1 MFYLYHVNKLFATL
15 CALSIMVTVYG
26 QQLPQYTQFQK
37 NPYLVNP
44 AATGAHDMFNMSLG
58 GRLQWVG
65 LSNAPSTTYLY
76 LSTPA
81 SKFRSAFMNRTYG
94 KVTRNNKSV
103 KHPKMRIGGLV
114 HGFGGQLLVDQFG
127 AFRTLKFA
135 GSYAVHLP
143 INRTYTMSFGTNA
156 GLSSHTFLSDK
167 AQVLSTLTG
176 TGVNDAVYN
185 AQVNTGAQYVMDI
198 DAGMYFY
205 GNGFYAGFAAMNLTK
220 DLVRFGNL
228 NTNFSPVMHFFGS
241 VGYKFMVNTRMD
253 VTPGLLVKYVG
264 NAPIS
269 VEANVLMDFREVFW
283 TGITYRHLDA
293 VAFLAGTTIN
303 EKFRIGY
310 SFDLSISR
318 LIKYNSGGH
327 ELFLSYVFGNRRRS
341 FSRI

>member
-1 MFYLYHVNKLFATL
+1 MRKLITALSTLCLFAT
-15 CALSIMVTVYG
+15 AFG

-44 AATGAHDMFNMSLG
+44 AATGAHDMFNLSLG
-58 GRLQWVG
+58 GRMQWVG
-65 LSNAPSTTYLY
+65 LSNAPSTSYLY

-94 KVTRNNKSV
+94 RVTRNNKSV
-103 KHPKMRIGGLV
+103 RHPRMRVGSVIQ
-114 HGFGGQLLVDQFG
+114 GFGGQLLVDQFG

-143 INRTYTMSFGTNA
+143 INNTFKMSFGTNV

-167 AQVLSTLTG
+167 AQVLSMMTG
-176 TGVNDAVYN
+176 TGINDAVYN
-185 AQVNTGAQYVMDI
+185 NQVNTGAQYVMDL

-205 GNGFYAGFAAMNLTK
+205 GNGFYAGIAAMNLTK
-220 DLVRFGNL
+220 DLVKFGNL
-228 NTNFSPVMHFFGS
+228 NTNFAPVMHFFGS
-241 VGYKFMVNTRMD
+241 LGYRFNVNSRMD
-253 VTPGLLVKYVG
+253 VTPGLLIKYVKG
-264 NAPIS
+264 APVS
-269 VEANVLMDFREVFW
+269 VEANAIFDYNDVFW
-283 TGITYRHLDA
+283 FGATYRHLDA

-318 LIKYNSGGH
+318 LIGYNSGGH
-327 ELFLSYVFGNRRRS
+327 ELVLSYVFGEKRRS

>member
-1 MFYLYHVNKLFATL
+1 MKLFATL
-15 CALSIMVTVYG
+15 CALCLVLSVRG

-103 KHPKMRIGGLV
+103 KHPKMRVGNVIQ
-114 HGFGGQLLVDQFG
+114 GFGGQLLADQFG

-143 INRTYTMSFGTNA
+143 INRDFTMSFGTNA

-167 AQVLSTLTG
+167 AQVLSSMTG

-228 NTNFSPVMHFFGS
+228 NTNFAPVMHFFGS
-241 VGYKFMVNTRMD
+241 AGYRFAVNNSMD
-253 VTPGLLVKYVG
+253 VTPGILVKYVQ
-264 NAPIS
+264 NAPVS
-269 VEANVLMDFREVFW
+269 VEANVLMDFNNVFW

-293 VAFLAGTTIN
+293 VAFLAGTTIK

-327 ELFLSYVFGNRRRS
+327 ELVLSYIFGEKRRS

>member
-1 MFYLYHVNKLFATL
+1 ML
-15 CALSIMVTVYG
+15 TVYS

-37 NPYLVNP
+37 NPYLINP

-58 GRLQWVG
+58 GRLQWAG
-65 LSNAPSTTYLY
+65 FSNAPGTSYLY

-94 KVTRNNKSV
+94 RVRRNNKSV
-103 KHPKMRIGGLV
+103 RHPKMRIGNV
-114 HGFGGQLLVDQFG
+114 IQGFGGQLLVDQFG

-156 GLSSHTFLSDK
+156 GLSSHSFLSDK
-167 AQVLSTLTG
+167 AQVLSSLTA

-185 AQVNTGAQYVMDI
+185 AQANTGAQYVMDI

-220 DLVRFGNL
+220 DLVKFGNL
-228 NTNFSPVMHFFGS
+228 NTNFAPVMHFFGS
-241 VGYKFMVNTRMD
+241 AGYRIVVNNRMD
-253 VTPGLLVKYVG
+253 VTPGILVKYVK
-264 NAPIS
+264 NAPVS
-269 VEANVLMDFREVFW
+269 VEGNVLFDIGDAFW
-283 TGITYRHLDA
+283 LGATYRHLDA
-293 VAFLAGTTIN
+293 VGFLAGTTIN

-327 ELFLSYVFGNRRRS
+327 ELVLSYIFGEKRRS

>member
-1 MFYLYHVNKLFATL
+1 MKKLLATL
-15 CALSIMVTVYG
+15 SALGFLVAVYG

-65 LSNAPSTTYLY
+65 LSNAPSTSYLY

-94 KVTRNNKSV
+94 KVTRNTKSV

-143 INRTYTMSFGTNA
+143 INRTYTLSFGTNA
-156 GLSSHTFLSDK
+156 GLSSHTFLTDK
-167 AQVLSTLTG
+167 AQVLSNLTA
-176 TGVNDAVYN
+176 TGVNDLVYN
-185 AQVNTGAQYVMDI
+185 AQANTGAQYVMDI

-205 GNGFYAGFAAMNLTK
+205 GNGFYTGFAATNLTRN
-220 DLVRFGNL
+220 LVRFGNL
-228 NTNFSPVMHFFGS
+228 NTNFAPVMHFFGTL
-241 VGYKFMVNTRMD
+241 GYRFIVNNRMD
-253 VTPGLLVKYVG
+253 VTPGLLVKYVR
-264 NAPIS
+264 NAPVS
-269 VEANVLMDFREVFW
+269 VEANVLLDFNDVFW
-283 TGITYRHLDA
+283 IGITYRHLDA

-327 ELFLSYVFGNRRRS
+327 ELVLSYIFGEKRRS
-341 FSRI
+341 FSSFN